1 MCNARS
7 GGSGRKMTTSGPIS
21 GVSVGSNSS
30 GGQSAIASEWFSWFA
45 QHRNL
50 GKKGQHTQVGW
61 QTFFFISSSLVE
73 TLVWKKNNENR
84 HHQLGA
90 SKFLHWCFVKQKV
103 LSINRLCRAQRMAPN
118 EMGRIKNCRHPLC
131 FGTTGAD
138 AQRVNVVQ
146 KLRKKARHRFFEEN
160 RGLFLPGSSR
170 IGTTLPKNR
179 DHPQYILQTLPMQK
193 SDLISF
199 ISFWFWHL
207 STLSEKLQLK
217 ENDGLFFFWRWSP
230 AFPKQKGSPSWTEIG
245 QSSGSSWTN
254 GREESQRN
262 GGDFSHQRKNQFFCC
277 LQWVY
282 TEKNTLAQW
291 FMAKFGCFGVVF

>member
-61 QTFFFISSSLVE
+61 QTFIFISSSLVE
-73 TLVWKKNNENR
+73 KLVWKKHEKR
-84 HHQLGA
+84 HHHQLGA
-90 SKFLHWCFVKQKV
+90 SKFLRSCFVKQKV
-103 LSINRLCRAQRMAPN
+103 LSINCLCRAQRMAPN
-118 EMGRIKNCRHPLC
+118 KMGRIKNCRHPLC

-138 AQRVNVVQ
+138 ARRVNIVQ

-179 DHPQYILQTLPMQK
+179 DHPQYILQTLPIPK

-199 ISFWFWHL
+199 ISFQFWHL

-217 ENDGLFFFWRWSP
+217 ENDGLFFFALEPSFSKTRGFPILNRDWAKQRIQLDQWAWGIPKKRWRFEP
-230 AFPKQKGSPSWTEIG
+230 PKKKPVRLLSTMGKKHPGSNDSW
-245 QSSGSSWTN
+245 WN
-254 GREESQRN
+254 L
-262 GGDFSHQRKNQFFCC
+262 DV
-277 LQWVY
+277 L
-282 TEKNTLAQW
+282 
-291 FMAKFGCFGVVF
+291 GVVF